1 MKARRW
7 LVAGSAFGFL
17 AVMAGAFGAH
27 GLKGKLSPERLAN
40 WNTASEYAI
49 YHALALLA
57 VGLLAAR
64 APSKACQVAGWSF
77 AAGVVLFSGSL
88 WVLALT
94 DVTKLGMITPFG
106 GLAFLV
112 GWVALGLGARHVAP
126 TGAEVKP

>member
-7 LVAGSAFGFL
+7 LVAGSVTGFL
-17 AVMAGAFGAH
+17 AVLAGAFGAH
-27 GLKGKLSPERLAN
+27 GLQERLSVKRLDN
-40 WNTASEYAI
+40 WDTASEYAI

-77 AAGVVLFSGSL
+77 AAGVALFSGSL

-94 DVTKLGMITPFG
+94 DVSKLGMITPFG
-106 GLAFLV
+106 GLAFLL
-112 GWVALGLGARHVAP
+112 GWVALGLAARHLGPKQGGP
-126 TGAEVKP
+126 T